1 MRAVP
6 LGPQDYSARRA
17 YRPPSRTYARLN
29 RWVGVPLAR
38 LGLVPGDVAALEVRG
53 RRSGR
58 LRSVPVVVTRHAGEE
73 YLVALAGES
82 QWVRNVRAAGGHAVL
97 RRRRARRVLLEELP
111 VEERAPVIAAYLE
124 QGRRRGGAT
133 TEAGQ
138 ARSYFGLEPGAPV
151 DEIARVSDRYPVLRI
166 SEDG

>member
-1 MRAVP
+1 MATVPTAAPTRYVTPGRADRFFNAAVAW
-6 LGPQDYSARRA
+6 LTDRGVSLFG
-17 YRPPSRTYARLN
+17 SRVLT
-29 RWVGVPLAR
+29 
-38 LGLVPGDVAALEVRG
+38 VPGRTSG
-53 RRSGR
+53 QPRST
-58 LRSVPVVVTRHAGEE
+58 PVNLMGLDGER
-73 YLVALAGES
+73 YLVAPRGNT

-151 DEIARVSDRYPVLRI
+151 DEVARVSDRYPVLRI

>member
-1 MRAVP
+1 M
-6 LGPQDYSARRA
+6 
-17 YRPPSRTYARLN
+17 
-29 RWVGVPLAR
+29 
-38 LGLVPGDVAALEVRG
+38 
-53 RRSGR
+53 
-58 LRSVPVVVTRHAGEE
+58 PVVVTRHAGEE

-138 ARSYFGLEPGAPV
+138 ARSYFGLDPGAPV
-151 DEIARVSDRYPVLRI
+151 HEIARVSDRYPVLRI